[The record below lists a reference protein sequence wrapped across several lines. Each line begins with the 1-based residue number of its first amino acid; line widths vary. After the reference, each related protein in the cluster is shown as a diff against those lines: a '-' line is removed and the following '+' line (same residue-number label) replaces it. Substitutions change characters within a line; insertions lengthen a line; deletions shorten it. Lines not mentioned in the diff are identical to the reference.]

1 MTTQLQ
7 FPNGPIE
14 WASQPRDETGD
25 NTNLGI
31 YTNDDTQ
38 RYSIGTLHETW
49 DGKRYRYAQIGG
61 SNIAAGLMQSSGV
74 DTAKHIAIA
83 QTGFAQVAGATKVRC
98 LVTTGGIAASETFAQ
113 LNALAGGMV
122 SWYTDGTPSSLTQSN
137 DVVSSVMI
145 SETIIELEL
154 ATPIRRAVA
163 ATEFVILTPNKYF
176 ETIVMAATTATSQA
190 VGVANVPLTA
200 GNFGWLQTKGAC
212 SMQIDSGDTVTIG
225 ALAGIPATDAVAGTA
240 GAATSTLYAFPIYGR
255 VLQVGAADKYG
266 VIDLMLE

>member
-1 MTTQLQ
+1 MSSQLQ
-7 FPNGPIE
+7 FPNNPIE
-14 WASQPRDETGD
+14 WYSQPRDLTGE

-49 DGKRYRYAQIGG
+49 DGKKFRYNQVGAA
-61 SNIAAGLMQSSGV
+61 NVAAGLMQASGV

-83 QTGFAQVAGATKVRC
+83 QTGYAQVAGSTKVRC
-98 LVTTGGIAASETFAQ
+98 LVTTGGIAAGETFAQ
-113 LNALAGGMV
+113 INALAGGSV
-122 SWYTDGTPSSLTQSN
+122 SWYTDGTPSSLVQSN

-163 ATEFVILTPNKYF
+163 ATEYVILTPNKYF
-176 ETIVMAATTATSQA
+176 KTIVMPATTATSQA
-190 VGVANVPLTA
+190 VGVAVTPLTA
-200 GNFGWLQTKGAC
+200 AYFGWLQTKGPCA
-212 SMQIDSGDTVTIG
+212 MQVDTGDTMTIG
-225 ALAGIPATDAVAGTA
+225 ALAGIPATDAIAGTA

-255 VLQVGAADKYG
+255 VLQLGAADKYAI
-266 VIDLMLE
+266 IDLMLE